1 MTPVAQIMVRFKRRQ
16 FLAGVAGLVGA
27 PMAGAQGP
35 RKPAVLGVIASLA
48 LTEAEVLQNMQP
60 FLLGM
65 RERGY
70 VQGVD
75 FVLEMRMSGGDTRR
89 FPALVDELLALKPD
103 VLMAL
108 EATAKAMVA
117 KTTTIPIVL
126 LMSVDPVAAGLVKS
140 LARPGTNVTGMSA
153 LIDAMVAK
161 NIELLL
167 ELVPKAS
174 RIAMLSDPSWSAR
187 ESNVQQAQRVAAAK
201 GVMLTNV
208 YVKDATELQQAFM
221 QFEKR
226 PPDGLFIHYGG
237 QTVALRE
244 PIAQGIRR
252 LHLPSVGA
260 GPGCVLIYGADRVSM
275 AHEAADF
282 VDRILKGA
290 KPADL
295 PVRQATRYVLR
306 VNMKIAREIGVKIP
320 QSILMRADEVI
331 E

>member
-1 MTPVAQIMVRFKRRQ
+1 MTPVAQRMVGFKRRQ
-16 FLAGVAGLVGA
+16 LLAGLAGLVGT
-27 PMAGAQGP
+27 PMIRAQVR
-35 RKPAVLGVIASLA
+35 RKPAVLGVMAVLA
-48 LTEAEVLQNMQP
+48 LTEAEAMQNMQP

-103 VLMAL
+103 VLLAL
-108 EATAKAMVA
+108 EATAKVMVA

-140 LARPGTNVTGMSA
+140 LARPGTNVTGMSMQGD
-153 LIDAMVAK
+153 LTIAK

-174 RIAMLSDPSWSAR
+174 RIAMLSDPTWTAVP
-187 ESNVQQAQRVAAAK
+187 VQQAQRAAAAK
-201 GVMLTNV
+201 SLILTNV

-226 PPDGLFIHYGG
+226 RPDGLVIHYAG

-244 PIAQGIRR
+244 PIEEGVRR
-252 LHLPSVGA
+252 LRLPMVG
-260 GPGCVLIYGADRVSM
+260 GGQGCVVSYGADVASM
-275 AHEAADF
+275 THEAADF

-295 PVRQATRYVLR
+295 PVRQATRYVLT

-320 QSILMRADEVI
+320 QSILVRADEVI

>member
-1 MTPVAQIMVRFKRRQ
+1 MTPVAQRMVRFKRRQ

-27 PMAGAQGP
+27 PMARAQG
-35 RKPAVLGVIASLA
+35 RRRPAVIGLIAVLA
-48 LTEAEVLQNMQP
+48 PTEAGALQNMKP

-103 VLMAL
+103 VLLAV

-126 LMSVDPVAAGLVKS
+126 YMSVDPVAAGLVKS
-140 LARPGTNVTGMSA
+140 LARPGTNVTGMS
-153 LIDAMVAK
+153 LQGDLMVAK

-174 RIAMLSDPSWSAR
+174 RITMLSDPTWTSVPVR
-187 ESNVQQAQRVAAAK
+187 QAQRAAAAK

-221 QFEKR
+221 QFEKHR
-226 PPDGLFIHYGG
+226 PDGLVMHYAG

-244 PIAQGIRR
+244 PIEEGVRR
-252 LHLPSVGA
+252 LRLPMVG
-260 GPGCVLIYGADRVSM
+260 GLQGCVISYGADPVSM
-275 AHEAADF
+275 IHEAADF

-290 KPADL
+290 KSADL
-295 PVRQATRYVLR
+295 PVRQANRFVLT
-306 VNMKIAREIGVKIP
+306 VNMKIAGEIGVKVP
-320 QSILMRADEVI
+320 QSILVRADKVI

>member
-1 MTPVAQIMVRFKRRQ
+1 MTSVAQGRVRFKRRQ

-27 PMAGAQGP
+27 PLAHAQGR
-35 RKPAVLGVIASLA
+35 RKPAVIGVIAVLA
-48 LTEAEVLQNMQP
+48 LTEAEALQNMQP

-65 RERGY
+65 REHGY

-75 FVLEMRMSGGDTRR
+75 FVLELRMSGGDTRR
-89 FPALVDELLALKPD
+89 FPALVDELLALRPD
-103 VLMAL
+103 VLLAV
-108 EATAKAMVA
+108 ESTAKVMVA

-126 LMSVDPVAAGLVKS
+126 LVSVDPVAARLVKS
-140 LARPGTNVTGMSA
+140 LARPGTNVTGMS
-153 LIDAMVAK
+153 LQGDLLVAK

-174 RIAMLSDPSWSAR
+174 RIAMLSDPTWDAVP
-187 ESNVQQAQRVAAAK
+187 VQQAKRAAAVK
-201 GVMLTNV
+201 GVILTNV
-208 YVKDATELQQAFM
+208 YVKDTTDLQHAFM

-226 PPDGLFIHYGG
+226 RPDGLVIHYAG
-237 QTVALRE
+237 QTVALRD
-244 PIAQGIRR
+244 PIEEGVRR
-252 LHLPSVGA
+252 LHLPMVG
-260 GPGCVLIYGADRVSM
+260 GTQGCVITYGVDPVSM
-275 AHEAADF
+275 VHEAADF

-295 PVRQATRYVLR
+295 PVRQATKYVLS
-306 VNMKIAREIGVKIP
+306 VNMKIAREIGVKVP

>member
-1 MTPVAQIMVRFKRRQ
+1 MTPVAQRMVRFKRRQ

-27 PMAGAQGP
+27 PMVRAQGR
-35 RKPAVLGVIASLA
+35 RKPAVLGVIAVLA
-48 LTEAEVLQNMQP
+48 LTEAEALQNMQP

-75 FVLEMRMSGGDTRR
+75 FVLAMRMSGGDTRR

-103 VLMAL
+103 VMLAL
-108 EATAKAMVA
+108 EASAKAIVA
-117 KTTTIPIVL
+117 KTTTIPVVL

-140 LARPGTNVTGMSA
+140 LARPGTNVTGMSIQGD
-153 LIDAMVAK
+153 LLVAK

-174 RIAMLSDPSWSAR
+174 RIAMLSDPTWS
-187 ESNVQQAQRVAAAK
+187 SVPVQQAQQAATAK
-201 GVMLTNV
+201 GVILTNV

-221 QFEKR
+221 QFEKHR
-226 PPDGLFIHYGG
+226 PDGLVIHYAG
-237 QTVALRE
+237 QTVALRD
-244 PIAQGIRR
+244 PIEEGVRR
-252 LHLPSVGA
+252 LRLPMVG
-260 GPGCVLIYGADRVSM
+260 GLQGCVLYYGADRVSM

-295 PVRQATRYVLR
+295 PVRQASRYVLT
-306 VNMKIAREIGVKIP
+306 VNMKIAREIGVKVP
-320 QSILMRADEVI
+320 QSILVRADEVI